1 MLSPAPSGT
10 AVSVPGH
17 VAMFPSWT
25 WLSSSRGGA
34 REDCGVVCEK
44 LRVPDTLE
52 KRSFAPVSSPPGAPV
67 SSSDLFLTTEVR
79 QR

>member
-52 KRSFAPVSSPPGAPV
+52 KRSFAPSVQPSWGPR
-67 SSSDLFLTTEVR
+67 LF
-79 QR
+79 Q